1 MTHLSRFSYRRILA
15 VIFIFTFF
23 LTACAP
29 AMSASQEREALD
41 AVPPG
46 APMEMPVADA
56 YAVEESAG
64 SGNFQSPPAD
74 VERLVIKNGNLSIV
88 VDDPSGSVDRISRM
102 AEEMGGFVVSAN
114 LYQSELES
122 GAPVWRG
129 SVTIRVPAE
138 RLNDALEQIKS
149 ESSQDPISENIT
161 SQDVTGE
168 YTDLES
174 RLGNLEAA
182 EEQLTRIMES
192 AVRTEDVLS
201 VYNQLVQTREQIEV
215 IKGQMKYYE
224 QSAAMSAV
232 SVELIPNEAVQP
244 LSIGGWQ
251 LGGVAKDAIQSLIDT
266 LKVIAN
272 IFIWVL
278 IFVVPVLLVL
288 FILFVLP
295 LILVFRALRR
305 RRARRKEAAALE
317 KTAE

>member
-1 MTHLSRFSYRRILA
+1 
-15 VIFIFTFF
+15 
-23 LTACAP
+23 
-29 AMSASQEREALD
+29 
-41 AVPPG
+41 
-46 APMEMPVADA
+46 MEMPVVSTYVA
-56 YAVEESAG
+56 EESAG

-149 ESSQDPISENIT
+149 ESSQDPISENVT
-161 SQDVTGE
+161 SQDVTSE
-168 YTDLES
+168 YTDLQS

-192 AVRTEDVLS
+192 AVKTEDVLS

-251 LGGVAKDAIQSLIDT
+251 PVGVAKDAIQSLIDT

-295 LILVFRALRR
+295 LILIFRALRR
-305 RRARRKEAAALE
+305 RRARRNEAAALE

>member
-1 MTHLSRFSYRRILA
+1 
-15 VIFIFTFF
+15 
-23 LTACAP
+23 
-29 AMSASQEREALD
+29 
-41 AVPPG
+41 
-46 APMEMPVADA
+46 MEMPVVSTYVA
-56 YAVEESAG
+56 EESAG

-149 ESSQDPISENIT
+149 ESSQDPISENVT

-192 AVRTEDVLS
+192 AVKTEDVLS

-251 LGGVAKDAIQSLIDT
+251 PVGVAKDAIQSLIDT

-295 LILVFRALRR
+295 LILIFRALRR

>member
-1 MTHLSRFSYRRILA
+1 MTHVSRFSLRNILSA
-15 VIFIFTFF
+15 IFVFTFL

-29 AMSASQEREALD
+29 AMSAYPEREALD
-41 AVPPG
+41 AAPPA
-46 APMEMPVADA
+46 APVELSVVST

-74 VERLVIKNGNLSIV
+74 TERLVIKNGNLSIV

-114 LYQSELES
+114 LYQSELEN

-129 SVTIRVPAE
+129 SVIIRVPAE
-138 RLNDALEQIKS
+138 RLNDALEKIKS
-149 ESSQDPISENIT
+149 ESTQDPISENVT
-161 SQDVTGE
+161 SQDVTSE

-192 AVRTEDVLS
+192 AVKTEDVLN

-232 SVELIPNEAVQP
+232 SVELIPNEAVQQ

-251 LGGVAKDAIQSLIDT
+251 PVGVVKDAVQGLIDT

-278 IFVVPVLLVL
+278 LFVVPVLAVL

-295 LILVFRALRR
+295 LILIFRALRR
-305 RRARRKEAAALE
+305 RRAHRKEAAVVE

>member
-1 MTHLSRFSYRRILA
+1 MTHLSRFSYRRILSA
-15 VIFIFTFF
+15 IFIFTIF

-29 AMSASQEREALD
+29 AMSASQEIEALD

-46 APMEMPVADA
+46 APMEMPVVSTYVA
-56 YAVEESAG
+56 EESAG
-64 SGNFQSPPAD
+64 SGNFQSSPAD

-149 ESSQDPISENIT
+149 ESSQDPISENVT

-192 AVRTEDVLS
+192 AVKTEDVLS

-251 LGGVAKDAIQSLIDT
+251 PVGVAKDAIQSLIDT

-295 LILVFRALRR
+295 LILIFRALRR